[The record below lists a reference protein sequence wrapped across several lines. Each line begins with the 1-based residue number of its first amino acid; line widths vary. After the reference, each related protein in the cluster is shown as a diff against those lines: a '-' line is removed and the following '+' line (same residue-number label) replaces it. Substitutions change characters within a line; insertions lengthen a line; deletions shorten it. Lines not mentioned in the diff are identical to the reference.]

1 MLNKHA
7 RVTAITARAKKKL
20 RNGLE
25 LLRKNSHIQ
34 ETKKSYTQQLPLSM
48 QLILFSALL
57 ARWRKFPG

>member
-1 MLNKHA
+1 M
-7 RVTAITARAKKKL
+7 ARAKKKV
-20 RNGLE
+20 RNELE

-57 ARWRKFPG
+57 ALWCKFPG